1 MHEPFSVHAWGGYGY
16 CINFSDDYSKF
27 GYVYRKS
34 NALDKFIEFKA
45 ELDNI
50 LGINIKTVWLD
61 QSEMS
66 CKFDSF
72 HWSMGLLP
80 SYVHQHLHCIMER

>member
-1 MHEPFSVHAWGGYGY
+1 MHIDMYGTFGAHARGGYGY
-16 CINFSDDYSKF
+16 FITFNDDYSRF

-50 LGINIKTVWLD
+50 LGINIKTV
-61 QSEMS
+61 
-66 CKFDSF
+66 
-72 HWSMGLLP
+72 
-80 SYVHQHLHCIMER
+80 

>member
-27 GYVYRKS
+27 GYVCRKS

-50 LGINIKTVWLD
+50 LGINIKTV
-61 QSEMS
+61 
-66 CKFDSF
+66 
-72 HWSMGLLP
+72 
-80 SYVHQHLHCIMER
+80 